1 MYQYHGWMSTLEYGN
16 PKEIEKGLTELNR
29 DYPVSA
35 AHVNGELHI
44 SFSGSPNRDCGELS
58 KIIDYLCG
66 LKIKLTGIV
75 YIHDPDSIRLSQL
88 DCIKIV
94 NDLVTKLTD
103 RNFTHEE
110 TKSAFE

>member
-1 MYQYHGWMSTLEYGN
+1 MYQYHGWMNTLEEAN
-16 PKEIEKGLTELNR
+16 PKEIEIGLSELNR

-58 KIIDYLCG
+58 RIVEYLCN
-66 LKIKLTGIV
+66 LKIQLTGII
-75 YIHDPDSIRLSQL
+75 YINDSDSERFDRF

-94 NDLVTKLTD
+94 NDLVTKTED
-103 RNFTHEE
+103 KNFTLQE
-110 TKSAFE
+110 TKSVFE